1 MTSPVLLALLGA
13 LLLAPLY
20 WVVPAGRRSAA
31 AAGLSVAALGLIDPR
46 LLVLLAATTVLVCGV
61 GAILPRVRQARARAA
76 VVTGAVGVI
85 VVFFVLHKTSGGAG
99 GRALV
104 SQQGLSL
111 LGASYL
117 TLKAAAAILDVA
129 RGAAAAPR
137 PWAVVAWLAFLPTYP
152 AGPIEELAHFRDQ
165 TPRVDAARVL
175 TGLERILFG
184 LVKALVLGAHLGAWA
199 DPVVAD
205 PSGHDRLTLL
215 AALYAESLRFWLD
228 FAGYSDI
235 AIGLAAVYGFE
246 IAENFDAPFI
256 RRNYVQLWQRWHMT
270 LTGWL
275 RTYLF
280 VPISRHLL
288 RRLGP
293 ERHLLPI
300 VAGQVVAMTACGL
313 WHGITWNFAVWGLL
327 QAVGL
332 VWVGSLARPIGT
344 RLPAGL
350 VRWWRE
356 SVVAHVAAVAL
367 TFTTFSLTIVFAV
380 TDLGGALRYLAA
392 LAG

>member
-1 MTSPVLLALLGA
+1 MLGLLGA

-20 WVVPAGRRSAA
+20 WLVPQGRRRAVA
-31 AAGLSVAALGLIDPR
+31 TGLSLAALGAIDVR
-46 LLVLLAATTVLVCGV
+46 LLGLLAAATALVCGV
-61 GAILPRVRQARARAA
+61 GALLPRIQDARARGVA
-76 VVTGAVGVI
+76 VTGALGL
-85 VVFFVLHKTSGGAG
+85 VVSFFVLHKTGGGAG
-99 GRALV
+99 GQALA

-129 RGAAAAPR
+129 RGAAGPLR
-137 PWAVVAWLAFLPTYP
+137 PGEVLAWLSFLPTYP
-152 AGPIEELAHFRDQ
+152 AGPIEELGHFRDQ
-165 TPRVDAARVL
+165 TPHVDTARVL

-199 DPVVAD
+199 DGIVAD
-205 PSGHDRLTLL
+205 PTGHDRLTLL
-215 AALYAESLRFWLD
+215 AALYAESLRFYLD
-228 FAGYSDI
+228 FAGYSDV
-235 AIGLAAVYGFE
+235 AIGLAAVYGVE
-246 IAENFDAPFI
+246 IAENFDAPFT

-280 VPISRHLL
+280 VPVSRQLL

-293 ERHLLPI
+293 EHHVAAV
-300 VAGQVVAMTACGL
+300 VAGQLVAMTACGL
-313 WHGITWNFAVWGLL
+313 WHGLSWNFAVWGLL

-332 VWVGSLARPIGT
+332 IWVGSLARPLGA

-356 SVVAHVAAVAL
+356 SRVAHAVAVAL
-367 TFTTFSLTIVFAV
+367 TFTAFSLTIVFAV
-380 TDLGGALRYLAA
+380 TDLAGAGRYLA
-392 LAG
+392 LLVG